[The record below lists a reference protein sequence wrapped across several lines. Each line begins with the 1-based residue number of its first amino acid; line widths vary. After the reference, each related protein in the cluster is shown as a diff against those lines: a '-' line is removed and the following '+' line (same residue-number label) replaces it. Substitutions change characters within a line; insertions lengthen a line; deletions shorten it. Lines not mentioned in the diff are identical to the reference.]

1 MIAPSLLLAAAL
13 AADPVPPA
21 AAAPACS
28 RPQHRAF
35 DFWEGSWEVTGPK
48 GKVAGQN
55 RIERILSGC
64 ALQEHWT
71 GTSGVRGTSFN
82 WYEPADGKWHQLWLS
97 EDGLVLRLAGGLR
110 EGAMVLEGEAPG
122 ADGKLERQR
131 ITWSVLPGGKVRQLW
146 EASADGQSWRVV
158 FDGTYA
164 RKA

>member
-21 AAAPACS
+21 APGAACTTPA
-28 RPQHRAF
+28 HRAF
-35 DFWEGSWEVTGPK
+35 DFWSGSWEVSGPK
-48 GKVAGQN
+48 GKVVGQN
-55 RIERILSGC
+55 RIEKILSGC

-71 GTSGVRGTSFN
+71 GNRGNRGTSFN
-82 WYEPADGKWHQLWLS
+82 WYEPADGRWHQLWLDD
-97 EDGLVLRLAGGLR
+97 DGLVLRLAGGPKD
-110 EGAMVLEGEAPG
+110 GGMVLEGESPG
-122 ADGKLERQR
+122 AEGKPERQR

-164 RKA
+164 RKG